1 MASLA
6 FRHPAVPPSLGYG
19 FCDVRTSGEQLI
31 IDHADPRILVTRELL
46 ARAIREGTHPAVE
59 ITGGRM
65 VINAANRR
73 VVYEIGRWLAAIDCY
88 EAAWPEYGRA
98 SGRPSPRRAAPRLT
112 RYDSAAA

>member
-1 MASLA
+1 MTSLA

-31 IDHADPRILVTRELL
+31 VDHADPRILVTREFL

-59 ITGGRM
+59 ITGGKI
-65 VINAANRR
+65 VIDAANRR

-98 SGRPSPRRAAPRLT
+98 AGRPSPRRAALRRT
-112 RYDSAAA
+112 HYDSAAA

>member
-1 MASLA
+1 MTSLA

-31 IDHADPRILVTRELL
+31 VDHADPRILVTREFL

-59 ITGGRM
+59 ITGGKI
-65 VINAANRR
+65 VIDAANRR

-88 EAAWPEYGRA
+88 EAAWPEY
-98 SGRPSPRRAAPRLT
+98 RRAAGRPAPHRGAPRRT
-112 RYDSAAA
+112 HYDSAAA